1 MQSRIICEMVQKEQK
16 RRGRPPAY
24 VPEVALAR
32 ATKAFWD
39 SGFAATSLDDLAAA
53 TGMNRPSLYGAFG
66 DKHALYLKALSAYWE
81 AGRSGMTE
89 ALAPERP
96 LREGLRRVY
105 TVALDLYFPSKG
117 QPRGCFLIGTATTEA
132 MRDADVRATLAEAL
146 REIDEAFEARLRLAQ
161 AGGELAAD
169 ADPRTLAQL
178 AAATLHT
185 LALRSRAGE
194 SRAELETLADGAVAL
209 ICGPTRPVR

>member
-1 MQSRIICEMVQKEQK
+1 
-16 RRGRPPAY
+16 
-24 VPEVALAR
+24 
-32 ATKAFWD
+32 
-39 SGFAATSLDDLAAA
+39 
-53 TGMNRPSLYGAFG
+53 
-66 DKHALYLKALSAYWE
+66 
-81 AGRSGMTE
+81 
-89 ALAPERP
+89 
-96 LREGLRRVY
+96 
-105 TVALDLYFPSKG
+105 
-117 QPRGCFLIGTATTEA
+117 